1 MLGHFRMNINEAIE
15 ALLNV
20 ALAVFP
26 EGSQQTANSEANS
39 NKLRVAI
46 EDMLQTRQIPL
57 DTKMNDPS
65 RPQMRCKVFVI
76 SLLLVTV
83 PHSS

>member
-1 MLGHFRMNINEAIE
+1 MKINEAIE
-15 ALLNV
+15 ALLDV

-39 NKLRVAI
+39 NKLKVAI
-46 EDMLQTRQIPL
+46 KDILQARQIPL
-57 DTKMNDPS
+57 DTKINEPS
-65 RPQMRCKVFVI
+65 RPRIRCKVFVI